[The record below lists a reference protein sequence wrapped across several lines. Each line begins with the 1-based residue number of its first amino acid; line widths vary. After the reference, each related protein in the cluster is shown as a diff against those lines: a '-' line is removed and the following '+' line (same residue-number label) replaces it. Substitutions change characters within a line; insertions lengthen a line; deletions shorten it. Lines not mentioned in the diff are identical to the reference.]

1 MNIFGRVFGGLL
13 VLISL
18 GWLASIAGLRPGF
31 VGSNQISSENPS
43 GASNLAT
50 PAKVNTSPT
59 SATGATPANGSK
71 ATVSNFNAGTQKTT
85 AAGQPGSQPEVEKNP
100 RAAGNG
106 TKAIGNAAPA
116 ASATPTPAATTAPV
130 AAGW

>member
-31 VGSNQISSENPS
+31 MGSNQINSENPT
-43 GASNLAT
+43 GTSNLAA
-50 PAKVNTSPT
+50 PAKVNPT
-59 SATGATPANGSK
+59 ATTATGATPANGSK
-71 ATVSNFNAGTQKTT
+71 AAVSTFNTGTQKTA
-85 AAGQPGSQPEVEKNP
+85 AAGQAGSKTEVEQNP

-106 TKAIGNAAPA
+106 TKAVGNNTAPA
-116 ASATPTPAATTAPV
+116 ASAPPAAPAAPV